1 MAIVFAIQ
9 KWRHYRLKHRFTVC
23 TDQKSLKFLLEQ
35 QLVSPDH

>member
-9 KWRHYRLKHRFTVC
+9 KWLHYHLGHRFTVC
-23 TDQKSLKFLLEQ
+23 TDQMSPKFLLEQ